1 MEQKDINIGDKF
13 GIYEVLGELQR
24 TKTTQP
30 RRFLVKCEVC
40 GAENLSINKDNLLR
54 CPTHCQPRNHHYLK
68 EEEIILYSPDFEI
81 ERKQRDF
88 NRRKQLSKLAEIPKE
103 TWQELINVSTSYSDL
118 LGRIGK
124 RDGRQDYKALK
135 TFLRQFP
142 DLDFSQ
148 MKENAR
154 KKEHVN
160 EIPFG
165 EVFKKGTNYSSSL
178 LRNKLIKAGIKTFKK
193 CEKCGITEWNG
204 EPIVIQLHHK
214 DGDRTNNELDNI
226 AELCPNC
233 HSQTENYSRRKN
245 RTTIKNIEDFDYS
258 SHLESPSNKA
268 ENTLSILLPFSKELS
283 FENNKLPSKSVDLLP
298 QEEFS
303 LPVLKQKKKY
313 FCFDCGKEITKG
325 AVRCVECDRKR
336 NQNLSK
342 CPSKEEL
349 EKEIPKHP
357 SLESMGRF
365 YGVSGATI
373 KKWIRKFNLNSP
385 RPTRENLPKKEMCS
399 YSQYTINGIKRTLS
413 CWERKLGINDFSLI
427 KYEQEFGH
435 DETREHLKKLIN
447 QK

>member
-1 MEQKDINIGDKF
+1 M
-13 GIYEVLGELQR
+13 
-24 TKTTQP
+24 
-30 RRFLVKCEVC
+30 C
-40 GAENLSINKDNLLR
+40 GATNLSINKDNLLR
-54 CPTHCQPRNHHYLK
+54 CPTHCQPHNHHYLK
-68 EEEIILYSPDFEI
+68 KEEIILYSSDFEI
-81 ERKQRDF
+81 EKVQRNS

-118 LGRIGK
+118 LSRIGK

-135 TFLRQFP
+135 IFLRQFP
-142 DLDFSQ
+142 DLDFSKMQ
-148 MKENAR
+148 ENAQ

-193 CEKCGITEWNG
+193 CEECGITEWNG
-204 EPIVIQLHHK
+204 KPIVIQLHHK

-233 HSQTENYSRRKN
+233 HSQTENYSRKKN
-245 RTTIKNIEDFDYS
+245 RSTIKDIKDFDYS
-258 SHLESPSNKA
+258 SHLESPSNKT
-268 ENTLSILLPFSKELS
+268 ENILPVSLPFSKELS
-283 FENNKLPSKSVDLLP
+283 FENDKPLSKNTTLLS
-298 QEEFS
+298 QEKFS
-303 LPVLKQKKKY
+303 LPILRQKKKY

-325 AVRCVECDRKR
+325 AIRCVECDRKR

-357 SLESMGRF
+357 SLESLGRF
-365 YGVSGATI
+365 YGVSGASI
-373 KKWIRKFNLNSP
+373 KKWIRKFNLNNP
-385 RPTRENLPKKEMCS
+385 RPTRDNIPKKEMCS
-399 YSQYTINGIKRTLS
+399 YSQYTVNGIKRTLS
-413 CWERKLGINDFSLI
+413 CWERKLGITDFSLI

-435 DETREHLKKLIN
+435 DKTRDYLKELVNK
-447 QK
+447 K

>member
-1 MEQKDINIGDKF
+1 MENFK
-13 GIYEVLGELQR
+13 ELKQFS
-24 TKTTQP
+24 QDV
-30 RRFLVKCEVC
+30 FLVKCEVC
-40 GAENLSINKDNLLR
+40 GATNLSINKDNLLR
-54 CPTHCQPRNHHYLK
+54 CPTHCQPHNHHCLK
-68 EEEIILYSPDFEI
+68 EEEIILYSSNFEI
-81 ERKQRDF
+81 EKAQRNS

-118 LGRIGK
+118 LSRIGK

-135 TFLRQFP
+135 IFLRQFP
-142 DLDFSQ
+142 NLDFSK
-148 MKENAR
+148 MKENAQ

-193 CEKCGITEWNG
+193 CEECGITEWNG
-204 EPIVIQLHHK
+204 KPIIIQLHHK

-233 HSQTENYSRRKN
+233 HSQTENYSRKKN
-245 RTTIKNIEDFDYS
+245 RSTIKDIKDFDYS
-258 SHLESPSNKA
+258 SHLESPSNKT
-268 ENTLSILLPFSKELS
+268 ENILSGSLPFSKELS
-283 FENNKLPSKSVDLLP
+283 FENDKPLSKNTTLLS
-298 QEEFS
+298 QEKFS
-303 LPVLKQKKKY
+303 LPILRQKKKY

-325 AVRCVECDRKR
+325 AIRCAECDRKR

-357 SLESMGRF
+357 SLESLGRF
-365 YGVSGATI
+365 YGVSGASI
-373 KKWIRKFNLNSP
+373 KKWLRKFNLNSP
-385 RPTRENLPKKEMCS
+385 RPTRDNIPKKEMCS
-399 YSQYTINGIKRTLS
+399 YSQYTVNGIKRTLS
-413 CWERKLGINDFSLI
+413 CWERKLEITDFSLI

-435 DETREHLKKLIN
+435 DKTRDYLKELVNK
-447 QK
+447 K